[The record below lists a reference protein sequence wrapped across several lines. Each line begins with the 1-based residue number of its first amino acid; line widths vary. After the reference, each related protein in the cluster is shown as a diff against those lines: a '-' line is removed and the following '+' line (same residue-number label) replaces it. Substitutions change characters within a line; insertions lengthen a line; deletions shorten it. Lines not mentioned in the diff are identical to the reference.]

1 MQGEHTITGITKLS
15 MGRCQV
21 EVDGELRFA
30 LYAGELR
37 AYGMEEGAEI
47 SGEALDE
54 MFSDVLTKRAKS
66 RCMNLLKSRP
76 YTEHQLREKLR
87 QGLYPETVADAALE
101 YVKSFRYIDDRRYV
115 KDYIA
120 YYGESRSRGRI
131 TQDLLRKGI
140 AKELVDEACRE
151 DPAEELPDETVLMER
166 WLQKKHYDREH
177 ADYRERQKMGA
188 FLYRKGF
195 SPDQIEGVL
204 GM

>member
-1 MQGEHTITGITKLS
+1 MQEEHIITGVAELS
-15 MGRCQV
+15 GGRYQI

-30 LYAGELR
+30 LYRGEMR
-37 AYGMEEGAEI
+37 GCHITEGERI
-47 SGEALDE
+47 SGEALDGI
-54 MFSDVLTKRAKS
+54 FSGVLTKRAKS

-87 QGLYPETVADAALE
+87 QGLYPEAVRDAALQ

-115 KDYIA
+115 KDYIE

-140 AKELVDEACRE
+140 GKELVAEVYQE
-151 DPAEELPDETVLMER
+151 DLAEELPDEAVLMER
-166 WLQKKHYDREH
+166 WIQKKHYDRES
-177 ADYRERQKMGA
+177 ADDQERRKMGA

-195 SPDQIEGVL
+195 SLDKIGKL
-204 GM
+204 L